1 MRTSTAYLA
10 GAGTVIAAIVG
21 GVGGGFLI
29 ADMINP
35 KSPKQGIEQTRLERR
50 MSPEPIPAANAP
62 SEPVQYL
69 GVTQLSAL
77 NATAAAVPTPAQAP
91 AQTKT
96 EDEKSAA
103 PAAQATDSAAAS
115 QPAAP
120 ASQPAAAAPATARE
134 RTSVPEGAVAKARD
148 GDAKTRDGDVKT
160 RDADVK
166 TRDADVK
173 ERDAR
178 DADSKRAA
186 EKRRP
191 ERRQQW
197 VERRRYQQG
206 QEQDLQAVE
215 DKIRDET
222 EPRREF
228 ATRPVRIERPLIP
241 LFDPE

>member
-50 MSPEPIPAANAP
+50 MSPEPIPTANAP

-120 ASQPAAAAPATARE
+120 ASQPAAAVPATARE
-134 RTSVPEGAVAKARD
+134 RTSAPEGAVAEA
-148 GDAKTRDGDVKT
+148 RDGDVKT

-166 TRDADVK
+166 TRDGDVK

-206 QEQDLQAVE
+206 PEQDLQAVE

>member
-77 NATAAAVPTPAQAP
+77 NATAAAVPTPAQ
-91 AQTKT
+91 TNT

-134 RTSVPEGAVAKARD
+134 RTSAPEGAVAKA
-148 GDAKTRDGDVKT
+148 RDGDVKT

-166 TRDADVK
+166 TRDGDVK

-206 QEQDLQAVE
+206 PEQDLQAVE